1 MIILNEKIIEK
12 FLHHLAGK
20 LNISN
25 LLLELNYSPK
35 EIIKSN
41 KDIEGLFSLY
51 KGILLK
57 KPEIITSSGK
67 IQELFKNQGAEFI
80 INNKDNFPK
89 EKTIL
94 LYFLYEVT
102 NDKTKIIINKD
113 HIIYENN
120 DEFKENNMINV
131 IIKKI
136 DDEWQELLKAPNNI
150 FNQYIVNDNK
160 IIFYFNKSINDN
172 SCKEN

>member
-35 EIIKSN
+35 EIIKAN
-41 KDIEGLFSLY
+41 KDMEGLFSLY
-51 KGILLK
+51 KGVILK
-57 KPEIITSSGK
+57 KPEITNNSSK
-67 IQELFKNQGAEFI
+67 IKELFENQETKFI
-80 INNKDNFPK
+80 INNKDDFPE

-102 NDKTKIIINKD
+102 DNKTIITINED
-113 HIIYENN
+113 NIIYETQ
-120 DEFKENNMINV
+120 EENNEENNEKNNIIN
-131 IIKKI
+131 IITNKI
-136 DDEWQELLKAPNNI
+136 SNEWQELLKNSNSI
-150 FNQYIVNDNK
+150 FNNYMVENNK
-160 IIFYFNKSINDN
+160 IIFYFNKTI
-172 SCKEN
+172 